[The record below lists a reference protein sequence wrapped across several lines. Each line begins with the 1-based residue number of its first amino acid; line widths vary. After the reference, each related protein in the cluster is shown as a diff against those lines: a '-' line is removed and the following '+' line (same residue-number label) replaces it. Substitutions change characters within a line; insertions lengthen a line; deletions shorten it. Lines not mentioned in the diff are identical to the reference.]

1 VKSRCSHYE
10 YFPPA
15 GDARRLVILA
25 FLCLAIVNFNLPA
38 ATAQRP
44 LVAGPGAVRL
54 DNGMVVRGL
63 CDLSNTLD
71 PFLENQHLELRKI
84 DQGFRTY
91 FVSTRRSSAK
101 VGDARAVPNQEF
113 LIVQRRT
120 GRQPMNFLIGLHTRT
135 PFQQNGQAEV
145 MLKQLN
151 GGTARLPIGI
161 TSLNRRMA
169 AVDGLTHNWKF
180 GVSMYAI
187 SDDLL
192 YAAGQAGG
200 LVTHV
205 TDYQNGETRLNLA
218 QMLIDAEKYVAAQRM
233 LQDIPVDFP
242 DLKPLSE
249 KLIDSWNERVG
260 NRLMVEVTALKES
273 GKHQLAVKYGRAY
286 PDEKLAP
293 VLRVRAKQLIDDH
306 NETKRRIENLKVRLP
321 DIIGQIEN
329 DQHRSQAMRMWN
341 ELRRHIDF
349 NTLPHFSAFELLS
362 QDDDLPP
369 EARVALAASGWMLGA
384 NEAIDG
390 FAETFGLFQIR
401 YRLQDYVQTAD
412 NEDRLRNE
420 LLDEIRALEGF
431 TADRVAGLI
440 RNLPPSNSMPIHQP
454 APLAPGS
461 FSIAGDDLTAACI
474 GHTPREYA
482 QTRKHPLLIALPR
495 AGATAEETLAWWA
508 ADAERNGYLLA
519 VPDLYPANVG
529 GYDSSAEQHRR
540 MLNLLTKLKS
550 SLSVDD
556 DRVFV
561 AGHGIGGEAA
571 MDLGTSHPDLFAGIV
586 SIAGLGRRNVTWS
599 AHNSTSL
606 PWYVVVGSRQPNYV
620 SRMTPLLKRL
630 FRRSDANREFCDV
643 LFVRYAERGFESYA
657 EELPNLFRWFNVQS
671 RPQLPKKIDA
681 KVLRTTDLRWFW
693 LELDSLPERFAQFE
707 YPTSYDDRPGGA
719 TGNIDAG
726 INGNYIRITSL
737 PSKNAAIRLSPDIP
751 GLDVEQKI
759 TIRVAGRNAQVER
772 YAASVRD
779 LLDDFRKHRDRARLC
794 YMKIH
799 LRNR

>member
-1 VKSRCSHYE
+1 M
-10 YFPPA
+10 P
-15 GDARRLVILA
+15 
-25 FLCLAIVNFNLPA
+25 
-38 ATAQRP
+38 
-44 LVAGPGAVRL
+44 AGPGAVRL
-54 DNGMVVRGL
+54 DSGMVVRGL

-91 FVSTRRSSAK
+91 FVSTRRSSPK

-135 PFQQNGQAEV
+135 LFQSNGQAEV
-145 MLKQLN
+145 TLKQLN
-151 GGTARLPIGI
+151 GGTTRLPIGI

-169 AVDGLTHNWKF
+169 AVDGLTHDWKF
-180 GVSMYAI
+180 GVAMSAI
-187 SDDLL
+187 PDDLL
-192 YAAGQAGG
+192 YAAGQSGG
-200 LVTHV
+200 LVTQV

-218 QMLIDAEKYVAAQRM
+218 QMLIEAEKYVAAQRM

-260 NRLMVEVTALKES
+260 NRLLVEVTALKES

-306 NETKRRIENLKVRLP
+306 DETKRRIEDLRVRIP
-321 DIIGQIEN
+321 DIIGQIDN

-349 NTLPHFSAFELLS
+349 NTLQRFSAFELLS
-362 QDDDLPP
+362 QDATLAP

-412 NEDRLRNE
+412 DEDRLRNE

-431 TADRVAGLI
+431 TAERVAELI
-440 RNLPPSNSMPIHQP
+440 RNLPPSNSIPIHQP
-454 APLAPGS
+454 GPLASGS
-461 FSIAGDDLTAACI
+461 FSTAGDDLTAACI

-482 QTRKHPLLIALPR
+482 RTRKHPLLIALPR

-508 ADAERNGYLLA
+508 GAAERNGYVLA
-519 VPDLYPANVG
+519 VPDLYPASAG

-540 MLNLLTKLKS
+540 MLNLLTQLKS
-550 SLSVDD
+550 GLSIDD

-571 MDLGTSHPDLFAGIV
+571 MDLGTSHPDLFAGLV

-620 SRMTPLLKRL
+620 NRMTPLLKRL

-643 LFVRYAERGFESYA
+643 LFVRYTERGFESYA
-657 EELPNLFRWFNVQS
+657 EELPNLFRWLNVQA

-707 YPTSYDDRPGGA
+707 YPTGYDDRPGGA

-772 YAASVRD
+772 YVASVRD
-779 LLDDFRKHRDRARLC
+779 MLDDFRKSRDRARLC

>member
-1 VKSRCSHYE
+1 MRSRCAHYE
-10 YFPPA
+10 YFLPA
-15 GDARRLVILA
+15 ADVRALVGLVL
-25 FLCLAIVNFNLPA
+25 LCLAIVNFNLSP

-91 FVSTRRSSAK
+91 FVSTRRSGEK

-135 PFQQNGQAEV
+135 PFQMNGQAEV
-145 MLKQLN
+145 TLKQLN
-151 GGTARLPIGI
+151 GGMTRLPIGI
-161 TSLNRRMA
+161 TSLNRQML
-169 AVDGLTHNWKF
+169 AVDGLTHDWRF
-180 GVSMYAI
+180 GVSMYSI
-187 SDDLL
+187 PDDLL
-192 YAAGQAGG
+192 YAAGKAGG
-200 LVTHV
+200 LVTQV
-205 TDYQNGETRLNLA
+205 TDYQNGETRLNLV
-218 QMLIDAEKYVAAQRM
+218 QMLIEAEKYVAAQRM
-233 LQDIPVDFP
+233 LQDILVDFP
-242 DLKPLSE
+242 DLKSLSE
-249 KLIDSWNERVG
+249 KLINSWNERVG
-260 NRLMVEVTALKES
+260 NRLMVEVTALKDS

-306 NETKRRIENLKVRLP
+306 NETKRRIEDIRVRLP

-329 DQHRSQAMRMWN
+329 DEHRVQAMRMWN
-341 ELRRHIDF
+341 ELDRHIDF
-349 NTLPHFSAFELLS
+349 NTLSRLSAFELLA
-362 QDDDLPP
+362 QDEDLAP
-369 EARVALAASGWMLGA
+369 EAKVALAASGWMLGA

-390 FAETFGLFQIR
+390 FAETSGLFQIR
-401 YRLQDYVQTAD
+401 YRLQDYVQTAND
-412 NEDRLRNE
+412 EDRLRNE

-431 TADRVAGLI
+431 NAERVARLI
-440 RNLPPSNSMPIHQP
+440 RYLPPSNSMPIHQP

-461 FSIAGDDLTAACI
+461 FSVEGDNLTSACI
-474 GHTPREYA
+474 GQTPREYA
-482 QTRKHPLLIALPR
+482 QTRKYPLLIALPR
-495 AGATAEETLAWWA
+495 AGATAGDTLAWWA
-508 ADAERNGYLLA
+508 VAAERNGYLLV
-519 VPDLYPANVG
+519 VPDLYPPGVG
-529 GYDSSAEQHRR
+529 GYDASAEQHRR
-540 MLNLLTKLKS
+540 LLNLLTKLKS

-571 MDLGTSHPDLFAGIV
+571 MDLGTSHPDVFAGIV
-586 SIAGLGRRNVTWS
+586 SIAGLGRRNVTWA
-599 AHNSTSL
+599 AHNSTTL

-620 SRMTPLLKRL
+620 NRMTPLLKRL

-643 LFVRYAERGFESYA
+643 LFVRYKERGFESYA

-707 YPTSYDDRPGGA
+707 YPTGYGDRPGGA
-719 TGNIDAG
+719 PGTIDAG

-737 PSKNAAIRLSPDIP
+737 PSKNAAIRLSPHIP
-751 GLDVEQKI
+751 GLDLEQKI

-772 YAASVRD
+772 YVASVRD
-779 LLDDFRKHRDRARLC
+779 MLDDFRKSRDRARFC
-794 YMKIH
+794 HMKIH